1 MAQHLP
7 IQTSIIVSQN
17 STRKQR
23 STASPPGSTHTSP
36 GENAPDRLAV
46 FPPARRQR
54 SPRPHCF
61 LVTAWRSTPCRQAPL
76 SAAHSPVK
84 SIAWRLSAYRQAPYQ
99 NNIFWF
105 MTLQLIQFT
114 VLNPFHRSH
123 KNPNLNPH
131 ISKPTN
137 IICKQIHVLLPLSI
151 HSLKFS
157 FISQNRRH
165 RITTPSI
172 LGAAIISNILS
183 SHP

>member
-1 MAQHLP
+1 MLTRTCPLVVLP
-7 IQTSIIVSQN
+7 LRTSQ
-17 STRKQR
+17 
-23 STASPPGSTHTSP
+23 
-36 GENAPDRLAV
+36 
-46 FPPARRQR
+46 
-54 SPRPHCF
+54 PHCF